1 MPPHLMH
8 FSTLSIGLSALF
20 ALSFNRFDSPPQL
33 KTYHLQRVVPGRTQT
48 AEFYNLQ
55 IEMDS
60 APEAQTLL
68 VKLPSGEVFSMK
80 KEQENR
86 YSSRITSYINPKEG
100 LKLYFEGMSDTLLV
114 GPPLML
120 TTEIRN

>member
-1 MPPHLMH
+1 MH

-20 ALSFNRFDSPPQL
+20 ALSFNRLDSPPQL
-33 KTYHLQRVVPGRTQT
+33 KTYHLQRVVPGRAQT
-48 AEFYNLQ
+48 AAFYNLQ
-55 IEMDS
+55 IEMDR

-80 KEQENR
+80 KEQENS

-100 LKLYFEGMSDTLLV
+100 LKLYFEGRSDTLLV
-114 GPPLML
+114 DPPLKL
-120 TTEIRN
+120 ISEIRN

>member
-1 MPPHLMH
+1 MH
-8 FSTLSIGLSALF
+8 FSTLSIGLSAFLF
-20 ALSFNRFDSPPQL
+20 ALGFNQCDSPPQL
-33 KTYHLQRVVPGRTQT
+33 KMYRLQRVVQGRAQT
-48 AEFYNLQ
+48 EMFYNFE
-55 IEMDS
+55 IELES
-60 APEAQTLL
+60 APETQTLL

-120 TTEIRN
+120 ISEIRN